1 MTIHS
6 TVLPVIVEIVARSV
20 PEASALYVVVRL
32 SMPAGQS
39 AEAAFDLLRLIDDP
53 RPLYKLAAKVGFVA
67 LRNATKA
74 ALAESLEQAVST
86 AKTKELPT
94 FIPAVKPGWI
104 GDAYVTPQRVYGDP
118 DGWVRPLFTDVP
130 LSLNGFSRGS
140 IRYWRVVVGEKLTGN
155 PLLIFYVC
163 AALMAPLLKVMGWK
177 EGCGF
182 LLVGDTRGGKTTVA
196 HLGGSVYGG
205 GDNSRP
211 QLVQSLRVAR
221 NGLEPDA
228 PFANDRA
235 FFLDDA
241 QDLPGNDGDKAIVLR
256 DMIHMLHRGRGK
268 GRMGYGQPAEWQC
281 VFFMAHNQT
290 LRQTMSDGRQRH
302 NKAAEVRLP
311 EIPCD
316 RRYGV
321 FDDIHQENSASDFAD
336 DLRRRADM
344 FHGAPMDVFLAE
356 VTKRVAIDREGLK
369 KWLQR
374 HIDSMRR
381 QHLDLSDADY
391 AVGKFFC
398 LAYAAGRFAEEYCN
412 ILPMSANEI
421 RDAVVDVYRSHRRH
435 VGALPKS
442 VDPIDTLKQYVQ
454 KNLGSFAD
462 QRGELKKAP
471 VRDDA
476 VGYLTN
482 ESDRKEFTFTREQFS
497 RAVAP
502 HLVAHVCPELKRAGL
517 LIHDGRHSPEEVRG
531 GPVRE
536 WNQTK
541 RVTGGKR
548 RFHYCVSAQI
558 LD

>member
-1 MTIHS
+1 MTIHN
-6 TVLPVIVEIVARSV
+6 TVIPLIVEIVARSV
-20 PEASALYVVVRL
+20 PAASALYVVVRL
-32 SMPAGQS
+32 STSCGQS
-39 AEAAFDLLRLIDDP
+39 AEAVFDLLGLIDDP
-53 RPLYKLAAKVGFVA
+53 RSLYKLAAKVGFVA
-67 LRNATKA
+67 LRPATKV
-74 ALAESLEQAVST
+74 ALAESLERAVAT
-86 AKTKELPT
+86 AKTTELPT

-118 DGWVRPLFTDVP
+118 DGRVRPLLTDVP
-130 LSLNGFSRGS
+130 LSLNGFSEGS
-140 IRYWRVVVGEKLTGN
+140 IRYWRTVVGEMLAGN

-182 LLVGDTRGGKTTVA
+182 LLVGQTRCGKTTVG
-196 HLGGSVYGG
+196 HLGGSVCGG
-205 GDNSRP
+205 GDSSHP
-211 QLVQSLRVAR
+211 HLVHSLRVAR

-235 FFLDDA
+235 LFLDDA
-241 QDLPGNDGDKAIVLR
+241 QDLPGNDGEKSIVLR

-268 GRMGYGQPAEWQC
+268 GRMGYGQPAEWQS

-316 RRYGV
+316 RRYGA
-321 FDDIHQENSASDFAD
+321 FDDIHQMNSASDFAD
-336 DLRRRADM
+336 ALRRRAEM
-344 FHGAPMDVFLAE
+344 FYGAPMDVFLTE
-356 VTKRVAIDREGLK
+356 VTRQVAIDREGLK
-369 KWLQR
+369 KWLQGR
-374 HIDSMRR
+374 IDSMRE
-381 QHLDLSDADY
+381 QYLGLSDSDY

-421 RDAVVDVYRSHRRH
+421 RDAVVDVYQSHRRH
-435 VGALPKS
+435 VGAPLKS
-442 VDPIDTLKQYVQ
+442 VAPIDTLKQYIE
-454 KNLGSFAD
+454 KNLSAFTD
-462 QRGELKKAP
+462 QRDKLKKDP
-471 VRDDA
+471 VRDGA
-476 VGYLTN
+476 VGYITN
-482 ESDRKEFTFTREQFS
+482 ESERKEFTFTREQFS

-502 HLVAHVCPELKRAGL
+502 RLVEHVCPELKNAGL
-517 LIHDGRHSPEEVRG
+517 LIHDGRHAAKEDRG
-531 GPVRE
+531 SPVRE

-541 RVTGGKR
+541 RVIGGKR